1 MNDVTT
7 PSPSRSIRPVQPESG
22 GPLGWLRGEIDRLF
36 DGFSF
41 APSRS
46 LFDFPA
52 RFDMPAPALE
62 LVDDGDSYCLS
73 AELPGLKEDDIDI
86 EYRERVLILSGEK
99 REEEE
104 RKDNGYLLSERRYGS
119 FRRELAL
126 PSDVNEKGID
136 AAFKDGIL
144 TITMKKDENAK
155 DKPRKIKI
163 G

>member
-1 MNDVTT
+1 MNEVTN
-7 PSPSRSIRPVQPESG
+7 PSSSRSIRPVQSDNG

-52 RFDMPAPALE
+52 RFEMSAPALE
-62 LVDDGDSYCLS
+62 LVDDGDCYRLS
-73 AELPGLKEDDIDI
+73 AELPGMKDDDIDI
-86 EYRERVLILSGEK
+86 EYRDRMLILSGEK
-99 REEEE
+99 KEEEE
-104 RKDNGYLLSERRYGS
+104 HKDNGYLLSERRYGS

-126 PSDVNEKGID
+126 PSDVDEKGID

-144 TITMKKDENAK
+144 TITMKKDKNAK

>member
-1 MNDVTT
+1 MNEVTS
-7 PSPSRSIRPVQPESG
+7 SPSRSIRPLQPETG

-36 DGFSF
+36 DGFSL
-41 APSRS
+41 APSGS

-62 LVDDGDSYCLS
+62 LVDDGDHYRLS

-86 EYRERVLILSGEK
+86 EYRDRMLILSGEK
-99 REEEE
+99 KEEEE

-126 PSDVNEKGID
+126 PSDVDEKGID
-136 AAFKDGIL
+136 AEFKNGIL
-144 TITMKKDENAK
+144 TVTMKKNENAE